1 MPCSCL
7 TCKKP
12 SDFCVL
18 QTSRKKIISWCF
30 LGKPNLFYLDDE
42 ITKQK
47 EGYSGLS
54 DEEKKQVENSIV
66 GDDDE
71 DDTTGPGPGKYQQQN
86 SV

>member
-1 MPCSCL
+1 MFPPE
-7 TCKKP
+7 TKEHY
-12 SDFCVL
+12 
-18 QTSRKKIISWCF
+18 
-30 LGKPNLFYLDDE
+30 LFYLDDE

-86 SV
+86 NV